1 MHPDTAGSQLD
12 SGHEERGQEAPPTP
26 TPWGK
31 ALGVA
36 IGLAVLVGALVTAFA
51 WPASETRPRDVPL
64 AVVAPAD
71 AVAEVEQRLS
81 SAMPG
86 AFDVEPAPDADAA
99 RELITDR
106 EVYGA
111 IVLDPAGPPQVL
123 TASAASPAVA
133 RVLEGMATQLAQ
145 QAGGAP
151 GPQVQDVVPLP
162 DDDPRGAG
170 LTAAALPMT
179 LGSLAVGLGMSFAVA
194 GARRVIAG
202 ALVAAAATGLIAAL
216 VVQVWLGSLD
226 GSYWVNAGVIALAV
240 AAISV
245 ALIGLYAALGRPGI
259 GLGALVMLLLGN
271 PLSGIPT
278 APEMLPSGWG
288 AFGQLLPPGASG
300 TLLRSTAYFDGAAAG
315 GPLFVLT
322 AWLAGGLLL
331 AAVGRRRLRFGPR
344 ALEHT

>member
-1 MHPDTAGSQLD
+1 MHPETADSELD
-12 SGHEERGQEAPPTP
+12 NGYEERRQDEPPTP
-26 TPWGK
+26 WSK

-64 AVVAPAD
+64 AVVAPPETT
-71 AVAEVEQRLS
+71 VAEVEQRLAS
-81 SAMPG
+81 VMPG
-86 AFDVEPAPDADAA
+86 AFDVEPARDAEAA

-111 IVLDPAGPPQVL
+111 LVLDPAGPPQLL

-133 RVLEGMATQLAQ
+133 QLLENVVRSRRTET
-145 QAGGAP
+145 
-151 GPQVQDVVPLP
+151 GPQSIEDVVPLP

-179 LGSLAVGLGMSFAVA
+179 LGGLAVGLGMSLAVA
-194 GARRVIAG
+194 GARRVVAG
-202 ALVAAAATGLIAAL
+202 ALLAAAATGLIAAL

-240 AAISV
+240 AAISA

-331 AAVGRRRLRFGPR
+331 AAVGRRRLRLGPR
-344 ALEHT
+344 ALEHA

>member
-1 MHPDTAGSQLD
+1 MQPDSTDTEHDTGNEVHRQD
-12 SGHEERGQEAPPTP
+12 GQPTP
-26 TPWGK
+26 TPWSN

-64 AVVAPAD
+64 AVVAPPG

-86 AFDVEPAPDADAA
+86 AFDVEPAPDAGAA
-99 RELITDR
+99 RELIADR

-111 IVLDPAGPPQVL
+111 IILDPAGPPQAL

-133 RVLEGMATQLAQ
+133 QMLEGVATQLAQ

-151 GPQVQDVVPLP
+151 APQVEDVVPLP
-162 DDDPRGAG
+162 DQDPRGAG

-179 LGSLAVGLGMSFAVA
+179 LGGLAIGLGMSFTVA
-194 GARRVIAG
+194 GARRVVAG
-202 ALVAAAATGLIAAL
+202 ALVAATATGLIAAL

-226 GSYWVNAGVIALAV
+226 GNYWVNAGVIALAV
-240 AAISV
+240 AAVSV

-271 PLSGIPT
+271 PLSGVPT
-278 APEMLPSGWG
+278 APEMLPNGWG

-300 TLLRSTAYFDGAAAG
+300 TLLRSTAFFDGAAAG
-315 GPLFVLT
+315 GPLLVLT

-331 AAVGRRRLRFGPR
+331 AVVGHRRLRLGSR
-344 ALEHT
+344 ALEHS